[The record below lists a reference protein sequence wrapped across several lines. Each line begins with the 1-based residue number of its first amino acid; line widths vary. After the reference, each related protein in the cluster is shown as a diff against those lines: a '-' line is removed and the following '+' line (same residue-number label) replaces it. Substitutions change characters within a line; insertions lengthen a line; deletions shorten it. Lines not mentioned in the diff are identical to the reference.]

1 MVDDDLAPCV
11 ARSSA
16 AMVLTLVNTMAA
28 DDQAK
33 QGARSSALKKHQA
46 EKKSPRWPYT
56 VHDVERDFAIAT
68 IGEFCTVN
76 STLKSHHNE
85 VFSKIQ

>member
-33 QGARSSALKKHQA
+33 QEARSSALKKHQA
-46 EKKSPRWPYT
+46 EKKSPR
-56 VHDVERDFAIAT
+56 
-68 IGEFCTVN
+68 
-76 STLKSHHNE
+76 
-85 VFSKIQ
+85 